1 MVTLEAYDE
10 NSQTRACQKL
20 LAAVVAVA
28 VNDTCVE
35 PFRATSKDKTLFIR
49 KDTVTAFRFLF
60 SKEVSGLDSYALW
73 LDFNPDN
80 FRRKLLDAMWDE
92 SVDTVAGKDSQQRRN
107 FRYNYKLWRKLP
119 HTELTEEDEDDRL
132 VRGSIKIEITR

>member
-35 PFRATSKDKTLFIR
+35 PFKTTASDKTRLMR
-49 KDTVTAFRFLF
+49 VDTITAFRFLF
-60 SKEVSGLDSYALW
+60 SNDVSGLDAYALW

-80 FRRKLLDAMWDE
+80 FRRKLLEIMFND
-92 SVDTVAGKDSQQRRN
+92 SPNVIAGKDPHLRRN
-107 FRYNYKLWRKLP
+107 FRYNYNLWRKLP
-119 HTELTEEDEDDRL
+119 RMEITEEEEDDRL
-132 VRGSIKIEITR
+132 VRGTIEVKITR